1 MDMIYSNNQV
11 CGDVG
16 CCYTPWLQGTFVE
29 GGEDYFEIQ
38 DIGECGK
45 FIILQNE
52 YDPRLGNT
60 KIMFYAD
67 SCDLLQNNII
77 DFHKYDDIYIIS
89 EITIYHQGTDAIG
102 VKYVRVETTDNRM
115 YACSYPDALI
125 DHGLFSTSHNCSI
138 IQKNDLKIFLA
149 TTINTMCKALP

>member
-1 MDMIYSNNQV
+1 MMDNDMDMIYSDNQV

-52 YDPRLGNT
+52 YDPRIGNT
-60 KIMFYAD
+60 KIMFFAE
-67 SCDLLQNNII
+67 SCADLLQNDIV
-77 DFHKYDDIYIIS
+77 DFHK
-89 EITIYHQGTDAIG
+89 
-102 VKYVRVETTDNRM
+102 
-115 YACSYPDALI
+115 
-125 DHGLFSTSHNCSI
+125 
-138 IQKNDLKIFLA
+138 
-149 TTINTMCKALP
+149 

>member
-1 MDMIYSNNQV
+1 MIFRSMDMISSNNQV

-45 FIILQNE
+45 FIILQND
-52 YDPRLGNT
+52 YDLRLGNT

-67 SCDLLQNNII
+67 S
-77 DFHKYDDIYIIS
+77 
-89 EITIYHQGTDAIG
+89 
-102 VKYVRVETTDNRM
+102 
-115 YACSYPDALI
+115 
-125 DHGLFSTSHNCSI
+125 FSVCT
-138 IQKNDLKIFLA
+138 
-149 TTINTMCKALP
+149 